1 MNKKL
6 IVFTFLMLFAIIPNY
21 AKNNITQGQMKPF
34 RVALIIGDQWKDSS
48 GYLISTKGSDETQS
62 AGIATEPSSTDF
74 HHLAEL
80 LKSWSIPFD
89 IIRLDQQFLDRYM
102 FLDMYNKSKYGAII
116 WDVNQS
122 DKLLSPDYSI
132 ITEMVT
138 DYHIGLI
145 ALADRITQPEIQSLL
160 GLKYIGSWQSNTN
173 VEIVNEYF
181 LTKDVESPLTINN
194 EKGGS
199 IQRQQVTCMDG
210 TIVIAEQN
218 GKAQIT
224 AKEFLSGTR
233 TVWIGNDANSLF
245 YYDGIRTILR
255 NAITWTIGYT
265 IYKTYPNEIIMIM
278 DDPGGSQNLYLDSW
292 KYPELTDTEIRK
304 YLVKPLKENNAIL
317 NINFV
322 PAIVNEKKGRLEPSW
337 TQQFTDDFGT
347 KQDYVSSKKGFDY
360 GISQGVFEVMCHG
373 LTHMQPDLISA
384 PGWYGA
390 DLDKEK
396 AEVAWYREFGD
407 VRRNK
412 EIPAAE
418 QRWRMETSRD
428 WIIEQ
433 FGVVPL
439 EFCPGGSAQSR
450 TFFNN
455 TCCLAGKLGFG
466 WYGWGQG
473 YLGTDMVIPDWK
485 FSGKESPL
493 IVGTLPNGHD
503 YGITYAPEEFVKI
516 FTKYPDSRFISVN
529 EYIGYLHTQISGL
542 WNTSEKLTVSL
553 SYDTHYC
560 RYFEDHKTTWNL
572 EFANWLISEKGVPQ
586 IHIDGKETKLL
597 TKTIDVDTGLG
608 EHTIE
613 IEFQK

>member
-6 IVFTFLMLFAIIPNY
+6 IVFTFLILLVSITAF
-21 AKNNITQGQMKPF
+21 AKNNISQGQMKPF
-34 RVALIIGDQWKDSS
+34 RVALIIGDQWKDPS

-74 HHLAEL
+74 HQLAEL

-102 FLDMYNKSKYGAII
+102 FLDMYDKPKYGAII

-173 VEIVNEYF
+173 VEIVNEHF

-224 AKEFLSGTR
+224 AKELSSGTR

-245 YYDGIRTILR
+245 YYDGIRNIIR

-304 YLVKPLKENNAIL
+304 YLVKPLNENNAIL

-337 TQQFTDDFGT
+337 TQQFTDDFGN

-384 PGWYGA
+384 PGWYGS

-396 AEVAWYREFGD
+396 AEVGWYREFGD
-407 VRRNK
+407 VRRNI

-418 QRWRMETSRD
+418 QKWRMETSRE

-473 YLGTDMVIPDWK
+473 YLGKDMVIPDWE

-503 YGITYAPEEFVKI
+503 YGITYAPEEFEKI

-529 EYIGYLHTQISGL
+529 EFIGYLHTQVRGL
-542 WNTSEKLTVSL
+542 WNTSEKLTLFL
-553 SYDTHYC
+553 SYDAHYC

-572 EFANWLISEKGVPQ
+572 EFADWLISDKGVPQ
-586 IHIDGKETKLL
+586 IQIDGKETKLL

-608 EHTIE
+608 QHTIE
-613 IEFQK
+613 IEFKK